1 MDRNEAET
9 PRAARARWR
18 TWWRRPEPSTEA
30 QHADAPAA
38 DPRLIVARVGDA
50 VETWTGHIGT
60 VRTHMQT
67 ATTELLAGFA
77 DILVDLDAVTAL
89 ERSAEATDGRVLDQR
104 AAMLAQCE
112 DQLRGLLSSFRGFM
126 ESHGEVLSSIQHLS
140 SSSSQLSSMADEVSK
155 IARQTNLLSIN
166 AAIEAARAGESGR
179 GFAVVAGEVRR
190 LSTESGATGQRISA
204 QIADFGRTMT
214 ESAQRAR
221 SRADQDANMMSS
233 SEQTIA
239 MVVSRV
245 DSAISDLEQRASEL
259 TARGEA
265 VRQRVNEMM
274 IAFQFQD
281 RVQQILDQVV
291 TSMEQSMAAMREAV
305 DAGRV
310 PEASAWQALVA
321 AGYTTAEQRGS
332 AAPAA
337 AAPARKATTFF

>member
-1 MDRNEAET
+1 MNSPESIT
-9 PRAARARWR
+9 PRPDGAGWRSWWPGRASASAAR
-18 TWWRRPEPSTEA
+18 PESNQA
-30 QHADAPAA
+30 LDCK
-38 DPRLIVARVGDA
+38 LIVARVEEA
-50 VETWTGHIGT
+50 VGIWSGHIGT

-89 ERSAEATDGRVLDQR
+89 ERSPEANDGRVLDQR

-112 DQLRGLLSSFRGFM
+112 EQLRGLLSNFRGFM
-126 ESHGEVLSSIQHLS
+126 ESHGEVLSSIQSLS
-140 SSSSQLSSMADEVSK
+140 SSSTQLSSMADEVSK

-166 AAIEAARAGESGR
+166 AAIEAARAGDSGR

-214 ESAQRAR
+214 ESAERAR
-221 SRADQDANMMSS
+221 SRADKDADMMNS

-245 DSAISDLEQRASEL
+245 DSAISGLEQRASEL

-281 RVQQILDQVV
+281 RVQQILDQVIS
-291 TSMEQSMAAMREAV
+291 SMEKTMATMRESV

-310 PEASAWQALVA
+310 PEAAVWSELLS
-321 AGYTTAEQRGS
+321 AGYTTAEQRGD
-332 AAPAA
+332 APTA

>member
-1 MDRNEAET
+1 MNSPPSTAPVPAT
-9 PRAARARWR
+9 PRWRSWWPGRASAAGAR
-18 TWWRRPEPSTEA
+18 
-30 QHADAPAA
+30 ADAPQAV
-38 DPRLIVARVGDA
+38 DPRLIVARVEEA
-50 VETWTGHIGT
+50 VGTWSGHIGT
-60 VRTHMQT
+60 VRQHMQT
-67 ATTELLAGFA
+67 ATTELLSGFA

-89 ERSAEATDGRVLDQR
+89 ERSPDAHDGRVLDQR
-104 AAMLAQCE
+104 AAMLSQCE

-126 ESHGEVLSSIQHLS
+126 DSHVEVLSSIQNLS

-166 AAIEAARAGESGR
+166 AAIEAARAGDSGR

-214 ESAQRAR
+214 ESAERAR
-221 SRADQDANMMSS
+221 SRADQDADMMSS

-245 DSAISDLEQRASEL
+245 DSAISDLEQRAAEL

-281 RVQQILDQVV
+281 RVQQILDQVIS
-291 TSMEQSMAAMREAV
+291 SMERTLAAMRENV
-305 DAGRV
+305 EAGRV
-310 PEASAWQALVA
+310 PEATAWRELLS
-321 AGYTTAEQRGS
+321 AGYTTAEQRGDTAS
-332 AAPAA
+332 VAAP
-337 AAPARKATTFF
+337 PRKATTFF